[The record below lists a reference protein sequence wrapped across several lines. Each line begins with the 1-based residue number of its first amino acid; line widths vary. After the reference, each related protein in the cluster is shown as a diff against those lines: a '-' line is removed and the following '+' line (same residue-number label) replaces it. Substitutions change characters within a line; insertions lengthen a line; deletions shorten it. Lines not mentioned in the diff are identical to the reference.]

1 MAGFCTLLL
10 LSRNGREKE
19 GRERLTVLFVEQ
31 DLELILQVIVE
42 SQIQCFDGVFVRQ
55 FAVHE
60 TDATWL
66 LHNLLKRERE
76 RKCISF
82 STHTLVAQCLKII
95 QKVSFDK
102 IALGKVNKNTLFFER
117 TPWRNKNKTNEK
129 SLLASLAKM
138 RLFGVFFKQCVLASF
153 DNVFKSFYC
162 YAGRQIWFCC
172 CAVN

>member
-60 TDATWL
+60 TDAT
-66 LHNLLKRERE
+66 
-76 RKCISF
+76 
-82 STHTLVAQCLKII
+82 
-95 QKVSFDK
+95 
-102 IALGKVNKNTLFFER
+102 
-117 TPWRNKNKTNEK
+117 
-129 SLLASLAKM
+129 
-138 RLFGVFFKQCVLASF
+138 
-153 DNVFKSFYC
+153 
-162 YAGRQIWFCC
+162 
-172 CAVN
+172 

>member
-10 LSRNGREKE
+10 LSRNGRKA
-19 GRERLTVLFVEQ
+19 ERLTVLFVEQ

-82 STHTLVAQCLKII
+82 STHTLVAQCLKIL

-102 IALGKVNKNTLFFER
+102 IALGKVNKNTLFLER
-117 TPWRNKNKTNEK
+117 TPWRNVTKIMKNRY
-129 SLLASLAKM
+129 SLPSQRWDFLGYFSNS
-138 RLFGVFFKQCVLASF
+138 VS
-153 DNVFKSFYC
+153 
-162 YAGRQIWFCC
+162 
-172 CAVN
+172 